1 MINISRAKL
10 ALSSFL
16 ITSSLFAQT
25 GKLQEEKELEV
36 VNFNTIKQVLEKD
49 GLSESARRK
58 AKEVKILKKE
68 QSKIEEKRFFYPVE
82 QDLWG
87 FVSEFWLVKNA
98 QLLNWDFTK
107 PDYGLDTS
115 FSNLMEKLGFYQ
127 KKYKIL
133 LLNTPSLVRAA
144 LPGNNGEGIFLLSVP
159 FIRTMD
165 LSKLE
170 ISLLLFEDFLRLEEG
185 YLKKSVETPKVK
197 KLAGTSFQGKKP
209 DLSFITELSKNYSE
223 RLMVKGFTFQQ
234 QFEITKKMDGFL
246 KSNPEL
252 WNAYFQLL
260 GKIDRFVKSNNQYKD
275 YSKLYPSPEM
285 QQKWLSPPEKVL

>member
-1 MINISRAKL
+1 
-10 ALSSFL
+10 
-16 ITSSLFAQT
+16 
-25 GKLQEEKELEV
+25 
-36 VNFNTIKQVLEKD
+36 
-49 GLSESARRK
+49 
-58 AKEVKILKKE
+58 
-68 QSKIEEKRFFYPVE
+68 
-82 QDLWG
+82 
-87 FVSEFWLVKNA
+87 
-98 QLLNWDFTK
+98 
-107 PDYGLDTS
+107 
-115 FSNLMEKLGFYQ
+115 
-127 KKYKIL
+127 
-133 LLNTPSLVRAA
+133 A

-209 DLSFITELSKNYSE
+209 DLSFITELSKSYSE